1 MSNVEAFSY
10 AALVTP
16 AVFGSMFGTIENE
29 LPDSAFSYSSPLA
42 PIKNDGHPFL
52 RGWPSQVARLRNA
65 SPGHRDSVRRSIS
78 GVGVSLV
85 RCAVSKVLQR

>member
-42 PIKNDGHPFL
+42 PIKTTAIRSCGDG
-52 RGWPSQVARLRNA
+52 
-65 SPGHRDSVRRSIS
+65 RR
-78 GVGVSLV
+78 
-85 RCAVSKVLQR
+85 R